1 MKHLHDLV
9 TLKVDHNCLKQ
20 MNGIFEGLQCL
31 EELDAS
37 YNCLETISHTVG
49 LMRRLITLRLDANR
63 LTSLPTGNYFYM
75 LIFKIFHTFI
85 KEI

>member
-9 TLKVDHNCLKQ
+9 TLKLDHNCLKQ

-37 YNCLETISHTVG
+37 YNFLETLSPSVG
-49 LMRRLITLRLDANR
+49 LMRKLMILRLDANR
-63 LTSLPTGNYFYM
+63 LNNIPIGIYFLSIYII
-75 LIFKIFHTFI
+75 LNI
-85 KEI
+85 

>member
-20 MNGIFEGLQCL
+20 INGVFEGFQCL

-37 YNCLETISHTVG
+37 YNFLETLSPSVG
-49 LMRRLITLRLDANR
+49 LMRKLIILRLDANK
-63 LTSLPTGNYFYM
+63 LNNIPTGIFFLSLR
-75 LIFKIFHTFI
+75 LILNI
-85 KEI
+85 